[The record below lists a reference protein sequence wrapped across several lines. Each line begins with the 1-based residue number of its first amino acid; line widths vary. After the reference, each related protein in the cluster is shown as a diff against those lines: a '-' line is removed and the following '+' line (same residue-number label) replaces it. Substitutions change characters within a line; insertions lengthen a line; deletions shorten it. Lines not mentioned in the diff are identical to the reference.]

1 MNGIPAADASRS
13 TGTIRRVASVG
24 DGRDASGSTTVQLDA
39 SRDLGNAGQRLC
51 AWCSG
56 PIPAAARRDAV
67 CCSVRCRQ
75 ARHRF
80 TRTVGAGQPVALGRP
95 LRLAYAD
102 PPYPGNARLYRGHR
116 DYAGEVDHA
125 ALIRHLTT
133 YDGWALSTSAAAL
146 PAVLTLC
153 PPEVRV
159 AAWHRG
165 ERPTAS
171 RWPLNAWEPVIYA
184 GGRPSDPSLGIHPTR
199 RVDSLVHGV
208 SAMTTLPERVIGAKP
223 AAFCRWLFDLLG
235 AASGDSFDDL
245 FPGSGVV
252 GRAWDTFTHLPD
264 ASHLARDD
272 TSSQALSDASPPAVA
287 DASHRDRDVASSGEH
302 DASTRHPS
310 LFNPVASTRGSS

>member
-1 MNGIPAADASRS
+1 MTRPDCSPGGCVACHRGASRRVGGRGTRRIPSSGTRRVGPAGHDASRA
-13 TGTIRRVASVG
+13 TGETRRV
-24 DGRDASGSTTVQLDA
+24 
-39 SRDLGNAGQRLC
+39 C

-80 TRTVGAGQPVALGRP
+80 LSTVGRAAVAAGRP

-125 ALIRHLTT
+125 ALIRRLGP

-146 PAVLTLC
+146 PAVLALC
-153 PPEVRV
+153 PPGVRV

-171 RWPLNAWEPVIYA
+171 SRPLNAWEPVIYH
-184 GGRPSDPSLGIHPTR
+184 GGRLIDPARLPAAAAAHRFPRARGFPADHPARPGNRHQAR
-199 RVDSLVHGV
+199 RVLPVGVH
-208 SAMTTLPERVIGAKP
+208 P
-223 AAFCRWLFDLLG
+223 AWRR
-235 AASGDSFDDL
+235 
-245 FPGSGVV
+245 P
-252 GRAWDTFTHLPD
+252 
-264 ASHLARDD
+264 
-272 TSSQALSDASPPAVA
+272 
-287 DASHRDRDVASSGEH
+287 
-302 DASTRHPS
+302 
-310 LFNPVASTRGSS
+310 RGHSR